1 MATMKVYYSDRY
13 VIPLPEGHRFPMPK
27 YNLLRQ
33 RVVESGLIPDE
44 NLIEAEPATDEQL
57 LRVHTQEYLEKVLH
71 GGLNEKEI
79 RRIGLPWS
87 PQLVERS
94 RQSVGNTIAACRSA
108 LEEGIAVSLGGGT
121 HHAYPDHGEGYCV
134 FNDIA
139 VAAKAMITEGF
150 ARRIVILDCD
160 VHQGN
165 GTAAI
170 FSGDPTVFT
179 FSIHGAKNFPYHKEA
194 SNLDIALPDGTRDE
208 AYLETL
214 QDGVRHSLE
223 AAQAELAIYLAGAD
237 PFAGDRLGR
246 LSLSKAG
253 LAQRDHLVFAACRN
267 WGVPVAVTMAGGYS
281 KDINDTADIHF
292 QTVQKA
298 LEFL

>member
-1 MATMKVYYSDRY
+1 MKVYYSDRF

-33 RVVESGLIPDE
+33 RVVESGLIPSEDM
-44 NLIEAEPATDEQL
+44 IEAEPATDEQL
-57 LRVHTQEYLEKVLH
+57 LRVHTQEYLEKVIH

-87 PQLVERS
+87 PQLVVRS
-94 RQSVGNTIAACRSA
+94 RRSVGNTIAACRSA
-108 LEEGIAVSLGGGT
+108 LKEGIAISLAGGT

-139 VAAKAMITEGF
+139 VATTAMQADGC

-170 FSGDPTVFT
+170 FFGDPTVFT

-194 SNLDIALPDGTRDE
+194 SNLDIALPDGTSDE
-208 AYLETL
+208 VYLKTL
-214 QDGVRHSLE
+214 EEGARHSLDT
-223 AAQAELAIYLAGAD
+223 AQAELAIYLAGAD
-237 PFAGDRLGR
+237 PFEGDRLGR
-246 LSLSKAG
+246 LSISKAG
-253 LAQRDHLVFAACRN
+253 LAQRDRLVFAACRN
-267 WGVPVAVTMAGGYS
+267 RGVTVAVTMSGGYS

-292 QTVQKA
+292 QTVRLA
-298 LEFL
+298 LEFS